1 MHRGLRTCRHSRHLP
16 WRDVLQE
23 MGVEAAARRIRDAG
37 LRVTGLCRGGMFPA
51 ADAAGR
57 AAAIEDNRRAIAEAA
72 ALGADCLVM
81 VCGGLPPGSKDLPG
95 ARAMVREGPE
105 AILPEARAA
114 GVRLALEPLH
124 PMTCADRS
132 VLSTLKQALDLCE
145 ALGEGV
151 GVAVDVYH
159 VWWDPDLAAQMA
171 RAAGRIAAFHV
182 SRLEGA
188 DHRPCLRP
196 WPAGRGVIDIPAI
209 RAMAQ
214 AAGWGGGWRWRC
226 SLAGCGSCRGGG
238 AAPGAGQPGFLLRGG
253 RQRPPRR
260 AVSPCLGHRG
270 AGGRRLRRLRADRA
284 AGWRQGPMPGAPR
297 ALPCGLAGGR
307 HAAPRARPRHGGAAP
322 GGGAARA
329 ALPAACAAERR
340 ARPTPPVTPPGA
352 GAGSAPRVRR

>member
-1 MHRGLRTCRHSRHLP
+1 MTPAVSLNTATVKQWTLAQCIEACARAGIPGISP

-95 ARAMVREGPE
+95 ARAMVREGLE

-182 SRLEGA
+182 CDWKVPTTDLVFDRGLPGE
-188 DHRPCLRP
+188 
-196 WPAGRGVIDIPAI
+196 GVIDIPAI

-214 AAGWGGGWRWRC
+214 AAGWGGGVEVEVLSRRLWELPGEEVLRRVQA
-226 SLAGCGSCRGGG
+226 SLAFC
-238 AAPGAGQPGFLLRGG
+238 
-253 RQRPPRR
+253 
-260 AVSPCLGHRG
+260 
-270 AGGRRLRRLRADRA
+270 
-284 AGWRQGPMPGAPR
+284 
-297 ALPCGLAGGR
+297 
-307 HAAPRARPRHGGAAP
+307 
-322 GGGAARA
+322 
-329 ALPAACAAERR
+329 
-340 ARPTPPVTPPGA
+340 
-352 GAGSAPRVRR
+352 